1 MDRDKKKLMEKLK
14 VVKDSGERDRIIW
27 ALSGLEKDA
36 TDDKPAPV
44 EQRKTDL
51 RPPSDQKQN
60 LPKLPAGIR
69 QLFSYIAPALFLFF
83 GLMNLLQ
90 ALMHILPSGKVEA
103 AIPQLIIGAIFF
115 LFGIAG
121 FIKARKQA
129 TVEEPETKADEHS

>member
-1 MDRDKKKLMEKLK
+1 MDMDKKKLMEKLK
-14 VVKDSGERDRIIW
+14 VVKDPMERDRISW

-36 TDDKPAPV
+36 TGDKQAPV
-44 EQRKTDL
+44 EPRKPDL
-51 RPPSDQKQN
+51 SPTSEQKQN
-60 LPKLPAGIR
+60 LPKLPTGVR
-69 QLFSYIAPALFLFF
+69 QLFSYVVPALFLFF

-103 AIPQLIIGAIFF
+103 AIPQLITGAIFF

-129 TVEEPETKADEHS
+129 TGKDPETKVDEHS